1 MPATPQISLDIRLNG
16 STDPG
21 WVNVKAANGTTY
33 GYKYSGGDDGAGGLV
48 QTVDSSGN
56 GRDTAPFQLVAD
68 NRYQIAG
75 VNFLN
80 DPLNQLTWNGNSGR
94 AGSIVD
100 ANSQVETAEYTVIVT
115 DTQGS
120 NALIVC
126 DPQVKNQPPS

>member
-1 MPATPQISLDIRLNG
+1 MPSTPQISLDIRLNG

-21 WVNVKAANGTTY
+21 WINVKASNGTTY

-48 QTVDSSGN
+48 QTVDQSGR
-56 GRDTAPFQLVAD
+56 GRDTAPFQLAAD

-80 DPLNQLTWNGNSGR
+80 DPLNQLTWNGNSPR

-100 ANSQVETAEYTVIVT
+100 ANTQVENAEYTVIVS
-115 DTQGS
+115 DTQNG
-120 NALIVC
+120 NALVVC
-126 DPQVKNQPPS
+126 DPPIRNQPS

>member
-1 MPATPQISLDIRLNG
+1 MPSTPQISLDIRLNG
-16 STDPG
+16 SSDPG
-21 WVNVKAANGTTY
+21 WTNVKAGNGTTY

-48 QTVDSSGN
+48 QTVVQNGN

-68 NRYQIAG
+68 NRYQISG

-80 DPLNQLTWNGNSGR
+80 DALNQLSWNGNSPR

-100 ANSQVETAEYTVIVT
+100 ANTQVENAEYTVIVS
-115 DTQGS
+115 DTQNG

-126 DPQVKNQPPS
+126 DPPIRNQPS

>member
-1 MPATPQISLDIRLNG
+1 MPSTPQINLDIRLNG
-16 STDPG
+16 SSDPG
-21 WVNVKAANGTTY
+21 WTNVKAGNGTTY

-48 QTVDSSGN
+48 QTVVQNGN

-68 NRYQIAG
+68 NRYQISG

-80 DPLNQLTWNGNSGR
+80 DTQNQLSWNGNSTR

-100 ANSQVETAEYTVIVT
+100 ANTQVENAEYTVIVS
-115 DTQGS
+115 DTQNG

-126 DPQVKNQPPS
+126 DPPVRNQPT

>member
-1 MPATPQISLDIRLNG
+1 MPSTPQINLDIRLNG
-16 STDPG
+16 SSDPG
-21 WVNVKAANGTTY
+21 WTNVKAGNGTTY

-48 QTVDSSGN
+48 QTVDQSGN

-68 NRYQIAG
+68 NRYQISG

-80 DPLNQLTWNGNSGR
+80 DTQNQLSWNGNSTR

-100 ANSQVETAEYTVIVT
+100 ANTQVETAEYTVIVS
-115 DTQGS
+115 DTQNG

-126 DPQVKNQPPS
+126 DPPVRNQPT

>member
-1 MPATPQISLDIRLNG
+1 MPSTPQISLDIRLNG
-16 STDPG
+16 SSDPG
-21 WVNVKAANGTTY
+21 WTNVKAGNGTTY

-48 QTVDSSGN
+48 QTVDQSGN

-68 NRYQIAG
+68 NRYQISG

-80 DPLNQLTWNGNSGR
+80 DTQNQLSWNGNSPR

-100 ANSQVETAEYTVIVT
+100 ANTQVENAEYTVIVS
-115 DTQGS
+115 DTQNG

-126 DPQVKNQPPS
+126 DPPVRNQPT